1 MSQFRRYVKPSLRRW
16 AGVGAAVLLA
26 GCGGGSGGGGTS
38 VEAGATPG
46 GATACV
52 AATSLLAAAE
62 SYVPAPVA
70 LKSSSLDNRTA
81 TRRVAVPRTVSLPV
95 WVGSRAARVLPNGV
109 RQLGVARG
117 VAPTHS
123 VAATASLLQWQ
134 PVDGGGTVA
143 ALRFQSAAAHGIRL
157 GLVVDALPS
166 AAVLRLYAPDGRAV
180 AEVQGSEV
188 LATLQRNQDAG
199 DTGVAAHTYWTPGVD
214 SDDVTLEITLPPG
227 TEPAAVRMAVPSLS
241 HFVESPHTAVKVG
254 VNVLKVGEAGVC
266 EVDVACNASYGT
278 ESNAVARMIFVD
290 AGSSYLCTGTLVNDA
305 TSSGTPYFLSANHC
319 ISSQSIASTVT
330 TQWFYRAS
338 ACNNGTLNAQT
349 KVLTGG
355 ATLLYASAGTDTA
368 FMRLNAAPPAGVVYA
383 GWNASLPAI
392 GAAAAGLHHP
402 HGDLQKLSQ
411 GAVRGF
417 QRCTPA
423 TSGDYGCLEATADT
437 AKHLA
442 VAWTSGITEAGS
454 SGSGLFTTL
463 NGKHYLVG
471 QLTGGSSS
479 CTVGGGVDYYGRLDV
494 AYTAA
499 LGQWLGAAP
508 ATGACP

>member
-1 MSQFRRYVKPSLRRW
+1 MSQFHGYTKPSLRWW

-26 GCGGGSGGGGTS
+26 GCGGGSGGGGPS
-38 VEAGATPG
+38 AADAGAAPG
-46 GATACV
+46 APTACV
-52 AATSLLAAAE
+52 AATSLVASAE
-62 SYVPAPVA
+62 PYVPAPVA
-70 LKSSSLDNRTA
+70 LKSSSLENRAA
-81 TRRVAVPRTVSLPV
+81 TRKVAVPRTVSLPV
-95 WVGSRAARVLPNGV
+95 WVESRAARVLPNGV

-117 VAPTHS
+117 VPPTQS
-123 VAATASLLQWQ
+123 LDATLALLQWQ

-157 GLVVDALPS
+157 GLLVDALPS

-214 SDDVTLEITLPPG
+214 GDDVTLEITLPPG

-241 HFVESPHTAVKVG
+241 HFVESPHTDAAA
-254 VNVLKVGEAGVC
+254 NVLKVGEAGVC
-266 EVDVACNASYGT
+266 EVDVTCNASYGT

-305 TSSGTPYFLSANHC
+305 KSSGTPYFLSANHC
-319 ISSQSIASTVT
+319 ISSQTIASTVT

-338 ACNNGTLNAQT
+338 ACNSGTLSAQT

-355 ATLLYASAGTDTA
+355 ATLLYANAGTDTA

-383 GWNASLPAI
+383 GWSASLPAI
-392 GAAAAGLHHP
+392 GGAAAGIHHP

-417 QRCTPA
+417 QRCTLG
-423 TSGDYGCLEATADT
+423 TSNDYGCTEATADT
-437 AKHLA
+437 GNHLA
-442 VAWTSGITEAGS
+442 VGWTSGVTEAGS
-454 SGSGLFTTL
+454 SGSGLFATL

-508 ATGACP
+508 ATGACL